1 MKKILFSLFI
11 GFGLMAMTGSA
22 KAQILITVTSVPQ
35 NSAVT
40 NAQSGQQPAP
50 DPCQSSN
57 PPATCY
63 VCPVPNSGASGSPIL
78 PSPQGII
85 TGFMDAVTFQFLG
98 EVMAGLFIL

>member
-40 NAQSGQQPAP
+40 NAQSGQQGTP

-57 PPATCY
+57 PPTSCY
-63 VCPVPNSGASGSPIL
+63 VCAGPNVGVSGGPIL

-98 EVMAGLFIL
+98 EVLAGLFVL